1 MRYLIVSILALLILG
16 FSACSP
22 YQRVLKSD
30 NLDVKYNAALA
41 YFEKG
46 QYYKALP
53 LLEEVVPVFRGTH
66 KGEKAYYYYT
76 YTHYY
81 LDDFLMA
88 AYHFENFERSYPTSP
103 YAQECL
109 YMSAYCY
116 YLNSPVYTLDQ
127 TDTYK
132 AIRQFQ
138 LFINKYPNSSRVKES
153 NELMDQLRLKLA
165 TKAFDNAKSYFNR
178 SDYKAA
184 VVAFRNVLRD
194 FPATEYKEE
203 ILFLI
208 TKSYYLYAQNS
219 IESKKEERYLLAQ
232 EAFRELRES
241 YPDSKYLKEAS
252 SFYEN
257 SAKQL
262 TRLNY

>member
-1 MRYLIVSILALLILG
+1 MRYLTVTILALLIIGLTG
-16 FSACSP
+16 CSR
-22 YQRVLKSD
+22 YQKVLKSD
-30 NLDVKYNAALA
+30 NLDLKYNSALE
-41 YFEKG
+41 YFAKG
-46 QYYKALP
+46 HYYKALP

-66 KGEKAYYYYT
+66 KGAKAYYYYT

-81 LDDFLMA
+81 LDDYLMA

-103 YAQECL
+103 YAPECL

-116 YLNSPVYTLDQ
+116 YLNSPVYSLDQ
-127 TDTYK
+127 TNTYK

-138 LFINKYPNSSRVKES
+138 LFVNKYPNSERVAQS
-153 NELMDQLRLKLA
+153 NELIDQLRLKLA
-165 TKAFDNAKSYFNR
+165 TKAFDNARSYYNR
-178 SDYKAA
+178 TDYKAA
-184 VVAFRNVLRD
+184 VVAFRNVLKD

-219 IESKKEERYLLAQ
+219 IESRKEERYLLAQ
-232 EAFRELRES
+232 EAFRELRET
-241 YPDSKYLKEAS
+241 YPNSRYLREAA

-257 SAKQL
+257 SAKQI